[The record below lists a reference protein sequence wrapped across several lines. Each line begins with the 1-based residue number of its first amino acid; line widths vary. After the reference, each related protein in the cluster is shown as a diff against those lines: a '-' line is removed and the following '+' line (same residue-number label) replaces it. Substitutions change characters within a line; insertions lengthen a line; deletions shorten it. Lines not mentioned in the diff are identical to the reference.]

1 MKLKTNEQIEA
12 QRLLTH
18 ILISLETVNR
28 TFFESKN
35 NLAFT
40 KNYSCYCMTREVKS
54 EQAIAFEKQS
64 QQSRSSKR
72 FPQRSS
78 KRFPRSRKAINLQRR
93 KKL

>member
-18 ILISLETVNR
+18 ILISLETVNC

-72 FPQRSS
+72 LTLSTTIEQTLSTIS
-78 KRFPRSRKAINLQRR
+78 KSD
-93 KKL
+93 